1 MTIII
6 ILMCCNGFL
15 IALNMNSYKYELHVR
30 TTAEVTL
37 RIIIYMAAA
46 VTSQTGTYYFVNC
59 ITHS

>member
-15 IALNMNSYKYELHVR
+15 IALNMNSFKYELHVR

-37 RIIIYMAAA
+37 RIIIYMTAA
-46 VTSQTGTYYFVNC
+46 VTSQIGTYYIFNS
-59 ITHS
+59 ITYS